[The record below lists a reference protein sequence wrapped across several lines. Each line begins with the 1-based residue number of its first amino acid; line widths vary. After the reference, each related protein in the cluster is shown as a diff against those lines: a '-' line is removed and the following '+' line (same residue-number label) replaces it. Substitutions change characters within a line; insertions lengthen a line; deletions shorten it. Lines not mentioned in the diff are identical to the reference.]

1 VELVGDVGAA
11 DWIVAGVRDFRY
23 DVGSLVPEGF
33 GAYARVFH
41 PALRHSAGGQ
51 DEVRWATVAEANGR
65 VAHPG
70 MEWISIT
77 GSWRFL
83 HQDSQ
88 PGIWDE
94 APREGS
100 LPARQAAELAILLAE
115 HTTTPR
121 QCWFAVWDGFGAIPP
136 HLGRTDIPRIQLP
149 HRSMLLLAG
158 PLSEATTSF
167 APPPGD
173 QRASLWWP
181 EDRAWC
187 VATDVDLM
195 TTYVGGTQECINAL
209 VNGDDVEA
217 MPVSVGQKV
226 TWDSDRVNP
235 APPRS

>member
-1 VELVGDVGAA
+1 MGDVEAA

-23 DVGSLVPEGF
+23 DVGSLLPQGF
-33 GAYARVFH
+33 EAYARVFH
-41 PALRHSAGGQ
+41 PALRHSAGGP
-51 DEVRWATVAEANGR
+51 DEVRWAAVAAANGR

-83 HQDSQ
+83 HQDNQ

-100 LPARQAAELAILLAE
+100 LPARQAAELATLLAE
-115 HTTTPR
+115 HTTTPQR
-121 QCWFAVWDGFGAIPP
+121 CWFAVWDGFGAIPP
-136 HLGRTDIPRIQLP
+136 QLGRADIPRIALP

-158 PLSEATTSF
+158 SLSEATTSIV
-167 APPPGD
+167 APPGD

-195 TTYVGGTQECINAL
+195 TTYVGGTEECVNAL
-209 VNGDDVEA
+209 VDGDEVEA
-217 MPVSVGQKV
+217 MPVSVDQRV
-226 TWDSDRVNP
+226 TWDSDQVIP
-235 APPRS
+235 TPPRP